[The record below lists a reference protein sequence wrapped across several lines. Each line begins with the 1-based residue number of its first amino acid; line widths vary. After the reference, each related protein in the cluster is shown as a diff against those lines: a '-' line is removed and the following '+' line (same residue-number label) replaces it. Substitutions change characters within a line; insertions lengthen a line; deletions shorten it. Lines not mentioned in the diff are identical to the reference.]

1 MAIKRAKYWNADNQ
15 FHFETDDKAVK
26 ILDSNNN
33 EIGTLRQLMFEGKPL
48 ANISYR
54 SIKRTGIYMVQGF
67 TDKDLPAGIPNDK
80 NCILSVTAVGTDA
93 NNPEVIFYKIITP
106 NGKTIENTVSRS
118 ASSGWG
124 EGGVDLRNTLTR
136 INNSIGDFSETNASF
151 PLTLQKDFPS
161 SWRSA
166 PQNISEALMILGLAT
181 EKNSAKAAENS
192 AKIATHNHDDRYL
205 RPDKSG
211 VVSGTLLYTS
221 NTIWAQP
228 GDGNHTGSI
237 GISDGKMTID
247 ARHSG
252 LALKGTGALTYNGQE
267 VITKGGSG
275 VDADTLGGFSSGS
288 FVNIWSPS
296 STLRGDLG
304 FSGGKGIVF
313 GDSSIKS
320 DGGNGIQIGP
330 DKYYNIVANNS
341 GVAIK
346 SNGWSINALG
356 EVLVGNTFSMKL
368 GGTSDNAIW
377 FPEAP
382 YFAGGGRLFLGTV
395 SGNEIPDGSVWI
407 TA

>member
-48 ANISYR
+48 TNISYR

-106 NGKTIENTVSRS
+106 NGKVIENTVSRS
-118 ASSGWG
+118 ANSGWG

-136 INNSIGDFSETNASF
+136 INNTIGDFSQTKASF
-151 PLTLQKDFPS
+151 PLDLQEDFPS
-161 SWRSA
+161 SWQGA
-166 PQNISEALMILGLAT
+166 PSNVTEALMILGLAT
-181 EKNSAKAAENS
+181 EKNHEKTSQNAAL
-192 AKIATHNHDDRYL
+192 IATHNHDDRYL
-205 RPDKSG
+205 RSDRG
-211 VVSGTLLYTS
+211 GTVNGTVLYT
-221 NTIWAQP
+221 NTSIWAS
-228 GDGNHTGSI
+228 GNSTGSI
-237 GISDGKMTID
+237 GFANGKMTID

-252 LALKGTGALTYNGQE
+252 LALKGNGALTYNGQE

-275 VDADTLGGFSSGS
+275 ISADSLNGFSASD
-288 FVNIWSPS
+288 FLNIWSK
-296 STLRGDLG
+296 STTIRGDIK
-304 FSGGKGIVF
+304 FYDNNKGLVF
-313 GDSSIKS
+313 GNSSITS
-320 DGGNGIQIGP
+320 DGGSGLTIKANP
-330 DKYYNIVANNS
+330 YYNIQGNDR
-341 GVAIK
+341 GIAIN
-346 SNGWSINALG
+346 SNGWKINEVG
-356 EVLVGNTFSMKL
+356 EVYVEGDFAMKF
-368 GGTSDNAIW
+368 GGTSDNAVW
-377 FPEAP
+377 FLRPP
-382 YFAGGGRLFLGTV
+382 YFEGGGRLFLGTV